1 MRILLIEDD
10 QSLCDTVKLQ
20 LQNQGYTV
28 DSSYDGEEGLF
39 FIKQQ
44 NSKT

>member
-10 QSLCDTVKLQ
+10 QTLCNTMGLQ

-28 DSSYDGEEGLF
+28 DCCYDGEEGLF
-39 FIKQQ
+39 YIKAT
-44 NSKT
+44 ST

>member
-10 QSLCDTVKLQ
+10 PSLCDAVKLQ

-28 DSSYDGEEGLF
+28 DSSYDGMEGLS

-44 NSKT
+44 A